1 MDGKNFCYHVVIV
14 PAGEDIVGK
23 VISFFQRSPWALSVT
38 SATGMLSDVI
48 ISQGG
53 SFANKLRFM
62 GQYDIISLSGTF
74 RHDKVGGKDY
84 PKGMLSISLAKPD
97 GEVFGGAVAG
107 CLIAAIPVQLTIAT
121 FKKNVPKKCKRRR
134 STDTPSNDSDLRDL
148 QMAIVPYRI
157 PETTDNE
164 ENCTTPTT
172 AQFNDITENQTSS
185 PSSSHG
191 PVVPLIASA
200 KTFPEAWNILTKL
213 YANG

>member
-14 PAGEDIVGK
+14 PAGEDIVGE

-38 SATGMLSDVI
+38 SATGMVSDVI

-107 CLIAAIPVQLTIAT
+107 CLIAAIPVQVRALPFHISILM
-121 FKKNVPKKCKRRR
+121 R
-134 STDTPSNDSDLRDL
+134 LL
-148 QMAIVPYRI
+148 Q
-157 PETTDNE
+157 
-164 ENCTTPTT
+164 
-172 AQFNDITENQTSS
+172 
-185 PSSSHG
+185 
-191 PVVPLIASA
+191 
-200 KTFPEAWNILTKL
+200 
-213 YANG
+213 

>member
-14 PAGEDIVGK
+14 PAGEDIVGE

-38 SATGMLSDVI
+38 SATGMVSDVI
-48 ISQGG
+48 ISQ
-53 SFANKLRFM
+53 A

-172 AQFNDITENQTSS
+172 AQFNDITENQTS
-185 PSSSHG
+185 
-191 PVVPLIASA
+191 
-200 KTFPEAWNILTKL
+200 T
-213 YANG
+213 